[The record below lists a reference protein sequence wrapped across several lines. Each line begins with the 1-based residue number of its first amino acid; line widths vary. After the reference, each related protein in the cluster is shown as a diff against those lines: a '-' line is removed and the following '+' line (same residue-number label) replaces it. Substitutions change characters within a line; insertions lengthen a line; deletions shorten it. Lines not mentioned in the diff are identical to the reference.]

1 MTPPNTITIDGP
13 AASGKST
20 LGCSLARE
28 LGYAFL
34 DTGIMYRAVTYA
46 ALDRGLYTGD
56 EAAVSEL
63 AASMQIDVAPPTCAE
78 RIYDLLVDG
87 QDITGELRRPDV
99 EADVSLVSSYPK
111 VRQAMTEQ
119 QRRIGRK
126 GKVVMV
132 GRDIGTVVLPDA
144 ELKIYLVASLEERA
158 RRRYDEKIQRG
169 ERVTLA
175 DIREN
180 LRQRDELD
188 STREVAPLKPADDA
202 VILNSDG
209 MSIADVLAEAK
220 RLIR

>member
-20 LGCSLARE
+20 LGCILARE

-46 ALDRGLYTGD
+46 ALERRLDTSD
-56 EAAVSEL
+56 EAAVSAL
-63 AASMQIDVAPPTCAE
+63 AASIQIDVVPPSRPE
-78 RIYDLLVDG
+78 HVYDLLVDG

-99 EADVSLVSSYPK
+99 EADVSLVSSFPK

-144 ELKIYLVASLEERA
+144 DLKIYLVASLEERA
-158 RRRYDEKIQRG
+158 RRRFDEKVQRG

-175 DIREN
+175 EIREN
-180 LRQRDELD
+180 LRQRDQLD
-188 STREVAPLKPADDA
+188 STREVAPLKPAEDA

>member
-46 ALDRGLYTGD
+46 ALDRGLDTAN
-56 EAAVSEL
+56 EAAVSAL
-63 AASMQIDVAPPTCAE
+63 AASIQIDVAPPSCGE

-87 QDITGELRRPDV
+87 HDITGELRRPDV
-99 EADVSLVSSYPK
+99 EADVSLVSSYPQ
-111 VRQAMTEQ
+111 VRRAMTEQ
-119 QRRIGRK
+119 QRRIGLK
-126 GKVVMV
+126 GRVVMV
-132 GRDIGTVVLPDA
+132 GRDIGTVVMPDA
-144 ELKIYLVASLEERA
+144 DLKIYLVASLEERT

-175 DIREN
+175 EIREN

-188 STREVAPLKPADDA
+188 STREVAPLKPAEDA

-209 MSIADVLAEAK
+209 MSIADVLSEAK